1 MAPRKPDL
9 NEAFL
14 TALRDLMCL
23 LHETQREGVIIGGV
37 AVGLQGYP
45 RATRDVD
52 MLLAAEEMDLAQFID
67 RALQLGFEPRVPNLL
82 DFARR
87 NYVIKLVHRD
97 SQVPVDISLAYT
109 PLEMQIIREG
119 DTIPVHG
126 ITIPVAR
133 PEDLLIMKCIAQRS
147 IDLIDVHELYQLYGD
162 QIDLQRVRYWVEQ
175 FAEALEE
182 PDLWAKVEPLLQ
194 RDSST
199 S

>member
-1 MAPRKPDL
+1 MDSRKPDL
-9 NEAFL
+9 SEAFL
-14 TALRDLMCL
+14 AALRALMRL
-23 LHETQREGVIIGGV
+23 LHETQQEGVIIGGI

-52 MLLAAEEMDLAQFID
+52 ILLDAGELDLAQFID
-67 RALQLGFEPRVPNLL
+67 YALQLGFEPRVPNLL

-87 NYVIKLVHRD
+87 NYVIKLIHRD
-97 SQVPVDISLAYT
+97 GQIPVDISLAYT
-109 PLEMQIIREG
+109 PLELQIIREG
-119 DTIPVHG
+119 NKITVHG
-126 ITIPVAR
+126 ITVPVAR

-147 IDLIDVHELYQLYGD
+147 IDLVDVHELYQLYGD

-194 RDSST
+194 RDSGT
-199 S
+199 G